1 VFLGLAG
8 GTFIEPVLE
17 WLPALTGPAE
27 FMGTIGWQLMFIL
40 FYLFPDGH
48 FVPRWTH
55 WMPFAWLGVNLAP
68 WVSGDSVLSLPGWG
82 IWIGMGLAATAV
94 GSQVYRYFWRAT
106 PLERQ
111 QSKWVV
117 MAFTALLGFLLI
129 VGPTTFRAP
138 ASDGLGQAMQRAL
151 FFGTLF
157 RLSFLVLPAGILV
170 AILRYRLWDIDVL
183 IRRTLIYSVLTV
195 VLALAYFG
203 TVLVL
208 ESLFRGIT
216 GQGQNSLVVVLST
229 LAIAALFGPLRSR
242 VQAWIDRRFY
252 RRKYDAAWTLAGF
265 AASARD
271 ETDLAQLSTRLV
283 DVVEETM
290 QPAHVDLWLRK
301 AP

>member
-1 VFLGLAG
+1 
-8 GTFIEPVLE
+8 
-17 WLPALTGPAE
+17 
-27 FMGTIGWQLMFIL
+27 
-40 FYLFPDGH
+40 
-48 FVPRWTH
+48 
-55 WMPFAWLGVNLAP
+55 
-68 WVSGDSVLSLPGWG
+68 
-82 IWIGMGLAATAV
+82 
-94 GSQVYRYFWRAT
+94 
-106 PLERQ
+106 
-111 QSKWVV
+111 
-117 MAFTALLGFLLI
+117 
-129 VGPTTFRAP
+129 
-138 ASDGLGQAMQRAL
+138 
-151 FFGTLF
+151 
-157 RLSFLVLPAGILV
+157 VLPAGILV